1 MPQLLIIGYVW
12 PEPGSSAAGSRM
24 LQLIRF
30 FKSEGYTVTFASP
43 AAHSEFAFD
52 LETIGVT
59 SKNIKLNCSS
69 FDDFVQILQPD
80 VVLFDRF
87 MMEEQFGWRVA
98 RFCPDAIRLLD
109 TEDLHCLREARQI
122 AYKKQT
128 DYREELRTAEITKRE
143 IASIFRSDLT
153 LMISEFEMQLL
164 VDQFKVDASLLHYIP
179 LLVESV
185 PENPIPFDERKDFV
199 FIGNFFHEPNWNCAS
214 VLKNEIW
221 PELKTRIPDATLQ
234 IYGAYATQK
243 VTDLHN
249 PKERFRV
256 MGRAENAKQVIEN
269 ARVLLAP
276 IRFGAGIK
284 GKLLEA
290 MLYGTP
296 TVTTTIGAESMQDEG
311 DWNGFV
317 ADDNAAFIANATE
330 LYSDSELWKQ
340 KQQNGFRILTNRY
353 EAQSH
358 LENFKE
364 RFNFIKDNLKQHRDS
379 NFIGAMLQHHTM
391 QSTHY
396 MAKWIAEK
404 NKATR

>member
-1 MPQLLIIGYVW
+1 MPLLLIIGYVW

-30 FKSEGYTVTFASP
+30 FQSEGFAVTFASP
-43 AAHSEFAFD
+43 AAHSEFAIN
-52 LETIGVT
+52 LYSIGVT
-59 SKNIKLNCSS
+59 PETIRLNCSS
-69 FDDFVQILQPD
+69 FDDFIREIRPD

-98 RFCPDAIRLLD
+98 RYCPDAIRILD
-109 TEDLHCLREARQI
+109 TEDLHCLREARRL
-122 AYKKQT
+122 AYKRQT
-128 DYREELRTAEITKRE
+128 DYREELVTLEIAKRE

-153 LMISEFEMQLL
+153 LMISEFEMELL
-164 VDQFKVDASLLHYIP
+164 VNNFKVDPAIIHYIP
-179 LLVESV
+179 LLVDSEQSSLV
-185 PENPIPFDERKDFV
+185 PFEERKNFV
-199 FIGNFFHEPNWNCAS
+199 FIGNFFHEPNWNCVK

-221 PELKTRIPDATLQ
+221 PVLKEKVPEATMQ

-249 PKERFRV
+249 PKERFWI
-256 MGRAENAKQVIEN
+256 MGRADDAKEVITN

-296 TVTTTIGAESMQDEG
+296 TVTTTIGAESMQDNG
-311 DWNGFV
+311 DWNGYIS
-317 ADDNAAFIANATE
+317 DDAAAFIANAAT
-330 LYSDSELWKQ
+330 LYSDSELWNR
-340 KQQNGFRILTNRY
+340 KQQNGYRIVKARY
-353 EAQSH
+353 TAKWH
-358 LENFKE
+358 LEALKQ
-364 RFNFIKDNLKQHRDS
+364 RLHDLQHDLKQHRQA
-379 NFIGAMLQHHTM
+379 NFIGAMLQHHSM

-404 NKATR
+404 NKATQ